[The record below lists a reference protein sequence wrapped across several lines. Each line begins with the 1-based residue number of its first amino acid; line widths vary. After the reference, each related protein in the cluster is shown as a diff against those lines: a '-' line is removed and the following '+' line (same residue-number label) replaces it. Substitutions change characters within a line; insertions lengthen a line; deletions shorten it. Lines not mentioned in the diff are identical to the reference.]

1 MEKRFRFRFDRSQ
14 SITQSQL
21 DTESS
26 LGPGTCS
33 FFINLFVYYCCL
45 CKLPDRSPSNPP
57 TPSPTNTP
65 GVHVLSNGEV
75 KELEFRELVDEMTR
89 PKVDLSLSSATAA
102 PTTARADTPTEVS
115 IGPLGD
121 SYSNFEDFRSRRSF
135 RRTLQGDE
143 DTEVKRP
150 LLLHPQHE
158 ASSVQRPAHF
168 ATPLDSHSTAP
179 PPPPPPLSSFTL
191 PPGAPSSSHAR
202 PPLQRIPTIGLDRTY
217 AFPFLESAISKLCW

>member
-1 MEKRFRFRFDRSQ
+1 
-14 SITQSQL
+14 
-21 DTESS
+21 
-26 LGPGTCS
+26 
-33 FFINLFVYYCCL
+33 
-45 CKLPDRSPSNPP
+45 
-57 TPSPTNTP
+57 
-65 GVHVLSNGEV
+65 
-75 KELEFRELVDEMTR
+75 MTR

-102 PTTARADTPTEVS
+102 PTAARTDTPTEVS

-158 ASSVQRPAHF
+158 DSVQKPAHF
-168 ATPLDSHSTAP
+168 AAPLDSHSTAP

-217 AFPFLESAISKLCW
+217 ALPFLESAISKLCW